1 MKKWLYDS
9 VRDVDQAPIDR
20 LRQFPREPDMLVY
33 GLRSL
38 GALIIRE
45 LLHIYNHFEIIGH
58 QNLRTNR
65 SLVIVANHCSHID
78 TLCLLAAL
86 PLRKLH
92 RAFPAA
98 ASDYFFQSVP
108 RLWAAAILVNAL
120 PFARQARVRQ
130 SLSLCRELLANP
142 GTILIIFPEGT
153 RSTTGEV
160 GEFKSGIGA
169 LVAGRDVAV
178 APCFID
184 GSFQAWPKGK
194 RFPRPRKVRL
204 IVGTPRNYRDRGT
217 DKIDICAIAA
227 ELRDAVNQLRPSKWK
242 PLKELSLVGTVPS
255 CFIARGF
262 QIRATDKALLLFHR
276 GHEHSGR
283 WQETVDSLD
292 LDDVAIF
299 AWDARGH
306 GRSPGDRGAAKSLH
320 DVIKDVDAFARHVS
334 EKFGIPIENMI
345 VLAHSLAGV
354 TVTAWIHDY
363 APPIRGHDFGDG
375 RISREALHS
384 IRNSGAANPSTAI
397 RKELREIE
405 NAHARS

>member
-1 MKKWLYDS
+1 MKQWYYDS
-9 VRDVDQAPIDR
+9 VRAVDQAPIDR

-38 GALIIRE
+38 GALIIRG
-45 LLHIYNHFEIIGH
+45 LLQIYNHFEIVGH

-130 SLSLCRELLANP
+130 SLSLCRQLLANP

-153 RSTTGEV
+153 RSTTGDV

-169 LVAGRDVAV
+169 LVAGCDVAV
-178 APCFID
+178 APCFVD

-204 IVGTPRNYRDRGT
+204 VVGTPRNYRDRGT
-217 DKIDICAIAA
+217 DKIDFCAIAA
-227 ELRDAVNQLRPSKWK
+227 ELRDAVNELRPAN
-242 PLKELSLVGTVPS
+242 G
-255 CFIARGF
+255 
-262 QIRATDKALLLFHR
+262 
-276 GHEHSGR
+276 
-283 WQETVDSLD
+283 
-292 LDDVAIF
+292 
-299 AWDARGH
+299 
-306 GRSPGDRGAAKSLH
+306 
-320 DVIKDVDAFARHVS
+320 
-334 EKFGIPIENMI
+334 
-345 VLAHSLAGV
+345 
-354 TVTAWIHDY
+354 
-363 APPIRGHDFGDG
+363 
-375 RISREALHS
+375 SR
-384 IRNSGAANPSTAI
+384 
-397 RKELREIE
+397 
-405 NAHARS
+405 

>member
-1 MKKWLYDS
+1 MKKWLYES
-9 VRDVDQAPIDR
+9 VRVDQAPIDR

-65 SLVIVANHCSHID
+65 SLVIVANHCSHLD

-130 SLSLCRELLANP
+130 TLSLCRELLANP

-204 IVGTPRNYRDRGT
+204 IVGTPRNYCNHGT

-227 ELRDAVNQLRPSKWK
+227 ELRDAVNQL
-242 PLKELSLVGTVPS
+242 G
-255 CFIARGF
+255 
-262 QIRATDKALLLFHR
+262 
-276 GHEHSGR
+276 
-283 WQETVDSLD
+283 
-292 LDDVAIF
+292 
-299 AWDARGH
+299 
-306 GRSPGDRGAAKSLH
+306 
-320 DVIKDVDAFARHVS
+320 
-334 EKFGIPIENMI
+334 
-345 VLAHSLAGV
+345 LANG
-354 TVTAWIHDY
+354 
-363 APPIRGHDFGDG
+363 
-375 RISREALHS
+375 SR
-384 IRNSGAANPSTAI
+384 
-397 RKELREIE
+397 
-405 NAHARS
+405 

>member
-1 MKKWLYDS
+1 MRKWLYDS
-9 VRDVDQAPIDR
+9 VRDVDQAPVDR
-20 LRQFPREPDMLVY
+20 LRQFPREPDMFVY

-38 GALIIRE
+38 AALIIRA
-45 LLHIYNHFEIIGH
+45 LLRIYNHFEIIGH

-65 SLVIVANHCSHID
+65 SLVLVANHCSHID

-130 SLSLCRELLANP
+130 SLSLCRELLADP

-184 GSFQAWPKGK
+184 GSFRAWPKGK
-194 RFPRPRKVRL
+194 RLPRPRKVRL
-204 IVGTPRNYRDRGT
+204 IVATPRNYRDRRT

-227 ELRDAVNQLRPSKWK
+227 ELRDAVNELRPVNGS
-242 PLKELSLVGTVPS
+242 
-255 CFIARGF
+255 
-262 QIRATDKALLLFHR
+262 H
-276 GHEHSGR
+276 
-283 WQETVDSLD
+283 
-292 LDDVAIF
+292 
-299 AWDARGH
+299 
-306 GRSPGDRGAAKSLH
+306 
-320 DVIKDVDAFARHVS
+320 
-334 EKFGIPIENMI
+334 
-345 VLAHSLAGV
+345 
-354 TVTAWIHDY
+354 
-363 APPIRGHDFGDG
+363 
-375 RISREALHS
+375 
-384 IRNSGAANPSTAI
+384 
-397 RKELREIE
+397 
-405 NAHARS
+405 

>member
-1 MKKWLYDS
+1 MRKWLYDS
-9 VRDVDQAPIDR
+9 ARDVDQAPVDR
-20 LRQFPREPDMLVY
+20 LRQFPREPDMFVY

-38 GALIIRE
+38 AALIIRS
-45 LLHIYNHFEIIGH
+45 LLRIYNHFEIIGH

-65 SLVIVANHCSHID
+65 SLVLVANHCSHID

-130 SLSLCRELLANP
+130 SLSLCRELLADP

-184 GSFQAWPKGK
+184 GSFRAWPKGK
-194 RFPRPRKVRL
+194 RLPRPRKVRL
-204 IVGTPRNYRDRGT
+204 IVATPRNYRDRRT

-227 ELRDAVNQLRPSKWK
+227 ELRDAVNGLRPVNGS
-242 PLKELSLVGTVPS
+242 
-255 CFIARGF
+255 
-262 QIRATDKALLLFHR
+262 H
-276 GHEHSGR
+276 
-283 WQETVDSLD
+283 
-292 LDDVAIF
+292 
-299 AWDARGH
+299 
-306 GRSPGDRGAAKSLH
+306 
-320 DVIKDVDAFARHVS
+320 
-334 EKFGIPIENMI
+334 
-345 VLAHSLAGV
+345 
-354 TVTAWIHDY
+354 
-363 APPIRGHDFGDG
+363 
-375 RISREALHS
+375 
-384 IRNSGAANPSTAI
+384 
-397 RKELREIE
+397 
-405 NAHARS
+405 

>member
-9 VRDVDQAPIDR
+9 VRDVDQGSVDR
-20 LRQFPREPDMLVY
+20 LRQFPREPKMLVY

-38 GALIIRE
+38 SALIIRGV
-45 LLHIYNHFEIIGH
+45 LRIYNRFEIIGH

-86 PLRKLH
+86 PLLRLH

-98 ASDYFFQSVP
+98 ASDYFFRSVP

-178 APCFID
+178 APCFIG

-204 IVGTPRNYRDRGT
+204 IVGAPRNYRDRGT
-217 DKIDICAIAA
+217 DKTDVCAIAA
-227 ELRDAVNQLRPSKWK
+227 ELHDAVNQLR
-242 PLKELSLVGTVPS
+242 
-255 CFIARGF
+255 
-262 QIRATDKALLLFHR
+262 
-276 GHEHSGR
+276 
-283 WQETVDSLD
+283 
-292 LDDVAIF
+292 
-299 AWDARGH
+299 
-306 GRSPGDRGAAKSLH
+306 
-320 DVIKDVDAFARHVS
+320 
-334 EKFGIPIENMI
+334 
-345 VLAHSLAGV
+345 LANGSH
-354 TVTAWIHDY
+354 
-363 APPIRGHDFGDG
+363 
-375 RISREALHS
+375 
-384 IRNSGAANPSTAI
+384 
-397 RKELREIE
+397 
-405 NAHARS
+405 

>member
-38 GALIIRE
+38 GALIIRG

-169 LVAGRDVAV
+169 LVAGRDVALRRV
-178 APCFID
+178 SSMDHFRHGLKANDFRAREKFDCRWNA
-184 GSFQAWPKGK
+184 SQLS
-194 RFPRPRKVRL
+194 RS
-204 IVGTPRNYRDRGT
+204 RNRQDRH
-217 DKIDICAIAA
+217 
-227 ELRDAVNQLRPSKWK
+227 LRDCRRTARCGERIAPSKWK

-262 QIRATDKALLLFHR
+262 QIRQRTKRCCFFIVVTSIPVV
-276 GHEHSGR
+276 GKK
-283 WQETVDSLD
+283 
-292 LDDVAIF
+292 
-299 AWDARGH
+299 
-306 GRSPGDRGAAKSLH
+306 RS
-320 DVIKDVDAFARHVS
+320 
-334 EKFGIPIENMI
+334 IPR
-345 VLAHSLAGV
+345 
-354 TVTAWIHDY
+354 
-363 APPIRGHDFGDG
+363 P
-375 RISREALHS
+375 
-384 IRNSGAANPSTAI
+384 
-397 RKELREIE
+397 
-405 NAHARS
+405 

>member
-1 MKKWLYDS
+1 MKKPVYDS
-9 VRDVDQAPIDR
+9 VRDVDQAPVDR
-20 LRQFPREPDMLVY
+20 LRRFPREPDMLVY

-38 GALIIRE
+38 SALIIRG
-45 LLHIYNHFEIIGH
+45 LLQIYNHFEIIGH

-98 ASDYFFQSVP
+98 ASDYFFQSIP

-120 PFARQARVRQ
+120 PFARRARVRQ

-153 RSTTGEV
+153 RSTTGDV

-169 LVAGRDVAV
+169 LVAGCDVAV

-204 IVGTPRNYRDRGT
+204 IVGTPRNYRDRAT

-227 ELRDAVNQLRPSKWK
+227 ELRDAVN
-242 PLKELSLVGTVPS
+242 
-255 CFIARGF
+255 
-262 QIRATDKALLLFHR
+262 
-276 GHEHSGR
+276 
-283 WQETVDSLD
+283 
-292 LDDVAIF
+292 
-299 AWDARGH
+299 
-306 GRSPGDRGAAKSLH
+306 
-320 DVIKDVDAFARHVS
+320 
-334 EKFGIPIENMI
+334 
-345 VLAHSLAGV
+345 
-354 TVTAWIHDY
+354 
-363 APPIRGHDFGDG
+363 
-375 RISREALHS
+375 
-384 IRNSGAANPSTAI
+384 
-397 RKELREIE
+397 ELRSA
-405 NAHARS
+405 NGTH

>member
-1 MKKWLYDS
+1 MKKRVYDS
-9 VRDVDQAPIDR
+9 VRDLDQAPTDR

-38 GALIIRE
+38 GALIIRG

-65 SLVIVANHCSHID
+65 SLIIVANHCSHMD

-169 LVAGRDVAV
+169 LLAGRDVAV

-184 GSFQAWPKGK
+184 GSFHAWPKGK
-194 RFPRPRKVRL
+194 RFPRPRRVRL
-204 IVGTPRNYRDRGT
+204 VVGMPRNYRDRGT
-217 DKIDICAIAA
+217 DKIGICAIAA
-227 ELRDAVNQLRPSKWK
+227 ELRDAVNELRPGNGS
-242 PLKELSLVGTVPS
+242 
-255 CFIARGF
+255 
-262 QIRATDKALLLFHR
+262 H
-276 GHEHSGR
+276 
-283 WQETVDSLD
+283 
-292 LDDVAIF
+292 
-299 AWDARGH
+299 
-306 GRSPGDRGAAKSLH
+306 
-320 DVIKDVDAFARHVS
+320 
-334 EKFGIPIENMI
+334 
-345 VLAHSLAGV
+345 
-354 TVTAWIHDY
+354 
-363 APPIRGHDFGDG
+363 
-375 RISREALHS
+375 
-384 IRNSGAANPSTAI
+384 
-397 RKELREIE
+397 
-405 NAHARS
+405 

>member
-1 MKKWLYDS
+1 MRNWRYDS
-9 VRDVDQAPIDR
+9 VRVVDQAPIDH
-20 LRQFPREPDMLVY
+20 LRQFPREADLLIC

-38 GALIIRE
+38 SALVIRA
-45 LLHIYNHFEIIGH
+45 LLHIYNRFEIIGH

-130 SLSLCRELLANP
+130 SLSLCRELLADP

-178 APCFID
+178 APCFIS

-194 RFPRPRKVRL
+194 RIPRPEKIRL
-204 IVGTPRNYRDRGT
+204 IVGTPRNYRNRRT
-217 DKIDICAIAA
+217 DKTAVSAIAA
-227 ELRDAVNQLRPSKWK
+227 ELRDAVNQLRPPNGS
-242 PLKELSLVGTVPS
+242 
-255 CFIARGF
+255 
-262 QIRATDKALLLFHR
+262 H
-276 GHEHSGR
+276 
-283 WQETVDSLD
+283 
-292 LDDVAIF
+292 
-299 AWDARGH
+299 
-306 GRSPGDRGAAKSLH
+306 
-320 DVIKDVDAFARHVS
+320 
-334 EKFGIPIENMI
+334 
-345 VLAHSLAGV
+345 
-354 TVTAWIHDY
+354 
-363 APPIRGHDFGDG
+363 
-375 RISREALHS
+375 
-384 IRNSGAANPSTAI
+384 
-397 RKELREIE
+397 
-405 NAHARS
+405 

>member
-1 MKKWLYDS
+1 M
-9 VRDVDQAPIDR
+9 
-20 LRQFPREPDMLVY
+20 
-33 GLRSL
+33 
-38 GALIIRE
+38 IR
-45 LLHIYNHFEIIGH
+45 NHFEIIGH

-204 IVGTPRNYRDRGT
+204 VIGTPRNYRDRGT
-217 DKIDICAIAA
+217 DKVDICSIAA
-227 ELRDAVNQLRPSKWK
+227 ELRDAVNQLRPTNGS
-242 PLKELSLVGTVPS
+242 
-255 CFIARGF
+255 
-262 QIRATDKALLLFHR
+262 H
-276 GHEHSGR
+276 
-283 WQETVDSLD
+283 
-292 LDDVAIF
+292 
-299 AWDARGH
+299 
-306 GRSPGDRGAAKSLH
+306 
-320 DVIKDVDAFARHVS
+320 
-334 EKFGIPIENMI
+334 
-345 VLAHSLAGV
+345 
-354 TVTAWIHDY
+354 
-363 APPIRGHDFGDG
+363 
-375 RISREALHS
+375 
-384 IRNSGAANPSTAI
+384 
-397 RKELREIE
+397 
-405 NAHARS
+405 